1 MFIFRCII
9 GDQFARLKRG
19 DKFFYSHKNQVGSF
33 NEGIA
38 YNFYKR
44 KNKPGTGN
52 KRNLKGIKG

>member
-1 MFIFRCII
+1 MFILRCII

-38 YNFYKR
+38 DKFQK
-44 KNKPGTGN
+44 K
-52 KRNLKGIKG
+52 IKQDWSW